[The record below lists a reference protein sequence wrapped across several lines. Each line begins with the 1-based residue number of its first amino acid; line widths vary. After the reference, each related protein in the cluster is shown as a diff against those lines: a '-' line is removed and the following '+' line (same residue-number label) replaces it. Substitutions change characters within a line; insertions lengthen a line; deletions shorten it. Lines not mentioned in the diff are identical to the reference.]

1 MHPRIELILF
11 LAFIL
16 LGASHQPLPDFELG
30 KRVFFKRCK
39 VCHGEQGNADPFAAS
54 VLNPPP
60 RNFTTERSRRE
71 LTLERMINSVT
82 HGRLG
87 TAMMAW
93 KDNLTIDEIR
103 AVVFYIR
110 RTFMGFSDNGMNVKH

>member
-1 MHPRIELILF
+1 
-11 LAFIL
+11 
-16 LGASHQPLPDFELG
+16 
-30 KRVFFKRCK
+30 
-39 VCHGEQGNADPFAAS
+39 
-54 VLNPPP
+54 
-60 RNFTTERSRRE
+60 
-71 LTLERMINSVT
+71 MINSVT